1 MRICR
6 KPARNSLCEAL
17 RFSAFAS
24 AVALLVIP
32 QRADAQQKRFE
43 FTKMV
48 AHWAQ
53 YDGDDYLP
61 FIEEAQPDLAQ
72 FGFYGAHFW
81 SLAHT
86 EWHKGYPAHLPVRG
100 HDECGKWFEDKNREL
115 HKRGVKVIG
124 HFNVEFLVGDPSG
137 KLDVSGSEVP
147 RGFFDFYRNHW
158 DEKRFGPKPVE
169 DPLDFIEKNADGTL
183 IGSDSYKIG
192 NMREYWAC
200 LRNPNWQTVL
210 KAWVKDGVRRGLDGF
225 IANYFYR
232 HNCRCEHCE
241 RGFRE
246 YLSSRFKAD
255 ELKAK
260 FKIDDLAAHKFDEIV
275 YWHSPAESTPL
286 RREMLRWSQI
296 SNKEVFDEVFVKYGR
311 SLKPDLIVAQWNHLS
326 NFSQIGG
333 DERCLLPA
341 DLWGKG
347 EDYLWYSLGASGHYS
362 DIENRYLG
370 EGTLQ
375 ARYIRGTFE
384 DKPFTLGKYESTRTR
399 VAIAELAANGGA
411 PMGFYTRFT
420 DPEARKEIA
429 RYYQF
434 LRRQDSILRGNRS
447 HAEVVL
453 LYPRKAVHEG
463 DLKPVELFRS
473 LGTQLLDEHVLFDVL
488 PDDIATEEQ
497 LTKYRHVVRPA
508 EFMKPRSR
516 SGPMYQSESVSRF
529 EADWTVRVSASQPAT
544 KADGEFLTVHFV
556 NYNRNEPPKGR
567 DGKPSA
573 GGGIVDEKPIAVS
586 SIAANVILPPGR
598 TVSQIEVSSPERPEP
613 VKVQYKISTGDD
625 WRVEFTMPEFLVY
638 GMANLKLKP
647 VE

>member
-1 MRICR
+1 MKSRISIW
-6 KPARNSLCEAL
+6 KSLCGTW
-17 RFSAFAS
+17 RSCAFA
-24 AVALLVIP
+24 AALTLAAP
-32 QRADAQQKRFE
+32 SQRADAQPKQFE
-43 FTKMV
+43 FTRMV

-86 EWHKGYPAHLPVRG
+86 KWHRGYPAHLPVQG
-100 HDECGKWFEDKNREL
+100 HRECGDWFEEKNREL

-137 KLDVSGSEVP
+137 DLDVSGSEVP

-158 DEKRFGPKPVE
+158 DEKRFGKKPVE

-183 IGSDSYKIG
+183 IGSNSYRIG

-200 LRNPNWQTVL
+200 LRNPNWQAVL
-210 KAWVKDGVRRGLDGF
+210 KAWVKDGVHRGLDGF

-246 YLSSRFKAD
+246 YLSSRFEPA
-255 ELKAK
+255 ELKEK
-260 FKIDDLAAHKFDEIV
+260 FRISDLASHKFDELIF
-275 YWHSPAESTPL
+275 WHKPEESTPL

-296 SNKEVFDEVFVKYGR
+296 SNKEVFDEVFIRYGR

-326 NFSQIGG
+326 NFSQIRG

-341 DLWGKG
+341 DLWGRG

-375 ARYIRGTFE
+375 ARYIRGTFD
-384 DKPFTLGKYESTRTR
+384 DKPFTLGKYENTRTR

-411 PMGFYTRFT
+411 PMGFYARFT
-420 DPEARKEIA
+420 NPEARKVIA
-429 RYYQF
+429 QYYQF
-434 LRRQDSILRGNRS
+434 LRQHDALLRGNRS

-453 LYPRKAVHEG
+453 LYPRKAVHAG
-463 DLKPVELFRS
+463 NVTPVEVFRT
-473 LGTQLLDEHVLFDVL
+473 LGTKLLDEHVLFDVL

-497 LTKYRHVVRPA
+497 LTRYRHVVRPE
-508 EFMKPRSR
+508 EFMTPKRR
-516 SGPMYQSESVSRF
+516 AAPMYHPEHVSRF
-529 EADWTVRVSASQPAT
+529 EADWTVRVSASRPAN
-544 KADGEFLTVHFV
+544 DSNGEYLTLHFV
-556 NYNRNEPPKGR
+556 NYNRTEPPKR
-567 DGKPSA
+567 NGKPSA
-573 GGGIVDEKPIAVS
+573 GGGTQDEKPIETSPIRCDV
-586 SIAANVILPPGR
+586 VLPPGR
-598 TVSQIEVSSPERPEP
+598 TVSSIEFSTPEIPDP
-613 VKVQYKISTGDD
+613 VKVDFRIADERD
-625 WRVEFTMPEFLVY
+625 LRLRFTVPKFLVY
-638 GMANLKLKP
+638 GVANVKLKP

>member
-1 MRICR
+1 MWSQLNLDRR
-6 KPARNSLCEAL
+6 SLCGTL
-17 RFSAFAS
+17 RLCTFAS
-24 AVALLVIP
+24 AAALLALP
-32 QRADAQQKRFE
+32 QRADAQAKRFE

-86 EWHKGYPAHLPVRG
+86 KWHKGYPAHLPVQG
-100 HDECGKWFEDKNREL
+100 HEECGKWFEDKNRQL

-124 HFNVEFLVGDPSG
+124 HFNVEFLIGDPSG
-137 KLDVSGSEVP
+137 ELDVSGSEVP

-158 DEKRFGPKPVE
+158 DEKRFGKKPVA

-183 IGSDSYKIG
+183 IGSNSYRIG

-200 LRNPNWQTVL
+200 LRNPNWQAVL
-210 KAWVKDGVRRGLDGF
+210 KAWVKDGIRRGLDGF

-246 YLSSRFKAD
+246 YLSSRYKSA
-255 ELKAK
+255 ELKEK
-260 FKIDDLAAHKFDEIV
+260 FRIADLASHKFDELIF
-275 YWHSPAESTPL
+275 WHNPAESTPL

-296 SNKEVFDEVFVKYGR
+296 SNKEVFDEVFIKYGR

-326 NFSQIGG
+326 NFSQING

-341 DLWGKG
+341 DPWGRG
-347 EDYLWYSLGASGHYS
+347 EDYLWYSMGASGHYS

-384 DKPFTLGKYESTRTR
+384 DKPFTLGKYENTRTR

-411 PMGFYTRFT
+411 PMGFYARFT
-420 DPEARKEIA
+420 NPEARKVIA
-429 RYYQF
+429 QYYQF
-434 LRRQDSILRGNRS
+434 LRRHDDLLRGNRS

-453 LYPRKAVHEG
+453 LYPRKAVHAG
-463 DLKPVELFRS
+463 NVAPVEVFRT
-473 LGTQLLDEHVLFDVL
+473 LGTKLLDEHVLFDVL
-488 PDDIATEEQ
+488 PDDIASEEQ
-497 LTKYRHVVRPA
+497 LKKYRHVVRPE
-508 EFMKPRSR
+508 EFMTPKRR
-516 SGPMYQSESVSRF
+516 AAPMYRPENVSRF
-529 EADWTVRVSASQPAT
+529 EADWTVRVSASRPAE
-544 KADGEFLTVHFV
+544 KANGEFLTLHFV
-556 NYNRNEPPKGR
+556 NYNRTEPPKR
-567 DGKPSA
+567 NGKPSA
-573 GGGIVDEKPIAVS
+573 GGGTQDEKPIEASPIKCDV
-586 SIAANVILPPGR
+586 VLPRGR
-598 TVSQIEVSSPERPEP
+598 TVSLIEFSTPESPDP
-613 VKVQYKISTGDD
+613 VKVDFRIADEKDL
-625 WRVEFTMPEFLVY
+625 RLRFTVPRFLVY
-638 GMANLKLKP
+638 GVANVKLKP
-647 VE
+647 IE